1 MCKNRMKI
9 VSKKSLS
16 FFFMNENEVWR
27 QVSEKSELSREKFTS
42 ANIYEKGKDILSVID
57 RDYNIKGK
65 GVDIQF
71 EGSEKEFRCLEKYIE
86 DNFKGKNINCK
97 HQKNIIIAVAGK
109 IGSGKTVFIEEMCK
123 YAGEKDRSSSQEDYI
138 KYIFEPSNTICYEI
152 AGIDI
157 GIENVY
163 KAQSTFDNLA
173 LDGVTHF
180 IYCLSTNKIEK
191 LEEEFI
197 AHVVSS
203 YPSITVLLLLT
214 QYINDDIS
222 YVEQLSE
229 RLNGIKVIPV
239 LARIR
244 KTMSGPIEPYGLDDV
259 SNYLFKGK

>member
-1 MCKNRMKI
+1 MVKNIMKI

-16 FFFMNENEVWR
+16 FFFMNEKEVWG
-27 QVSEKSELSREKFTS
+27 QVSNNSELSREKFTS
-42 ANIYEKGKDILSVID
+42 ADISKKGKDILSVID
-57 RDYNIKGK
+57 RDYNITEK

-71 EGSEKEFRCLEKYIE
+71 EGPEEEFKCLKKCIE
-86 DNFKGKNINCK
+86 EHFKGKNISCH
-97 HQKNIIIAVAGK
+97 HQKNIIAVAGK

-123 YAGEKDRSSSQEDYI
+123 YAGETYRINLQEGCI
-138 KYIFEPSNTICYEI
+138 KYIFESSNTVWYEI

-157 GIENVY
+157 GKENVY
-163 KAQSTFDNLA
+163 KAQSTFDKLA
-173 LDGVTHF
+173 SEGVTHF

-239 LARIR
+239 LARR
-244 KTMSGPIEPYGLDDV
+244 WKTRNGSIEPYGLDDV
-259 SNYLFKGK
+259 RNDLFEGK